1 MTFSR
6 RDCLEF
12 AAKIA
17 AAALTPGAAGV
28 ILRARVPQSSFSAG
42 AERSRRSAQ
51 REGGPLTGR
60 IDTHH
65 HVFPPPYIAALIE
78 GKQDAQIAKAWSVAR
93 TLEDMERAGV
103 ETSIV
108 SLTQPAV
115 TFAPPDVASRVARE
129 SNEWV
134 AKLVADNRGRFGSF
148 ATLPMP
154 DVDGTLREI
163 GYALD
168 TLKADGVCL
177 LTSYRDRW
185 LGHAS
190 FTPVFDE
197 LNRRKAVVYTHPA
210 TADCCNNLLPGIPA
224 TVIEF
229 GTDTS
234 RTITDI
240 VFSGTADRCRDAQFI
255 FSHAGGTLPF
265 LTERLVR
272 LPVQN
277 PAMQKRVP
285 RGVLTELKRFFYDTA
300 WSAHPMALASLTRL
314 VPATQ
319 ILFGSDYPYRTGEDH
334 VKGLTEYGF
343 SAADLRAIERG
354 NALRLIPRLRA

>member
-1 MTFSR
+1 MTITR
-6 RDCLEF
+6 RESLKVF
-12 AAKIA
+12 AGTIA
-17 AAALTPGAAGV
+17 ATVVTSAAGA
-28 ILRARVPQSSFSAG
+28 ILRARVVQGPDG
-42 AERSRRSAQ
+42 RSA
-51 REGGPLTGR
+51 RR

-65 HVFPPPYIAALIE
+65 HVFPPPYIAALTA

-93 TLEDMERAGV
+93 TLDDMERAGV
-103 ETSIV
+103 ETAVLSV
-108 SLTQPAV
+108 TQPAV
-115 TFAPPDVASRVARE
+115 TFAPPDVARRVARE

-148 ATLPMP
+148 ATVPLTTPLT
-154 DVDGTLREI
+154 DVDGALREVE
-163 GYALD
+163 YALD

-177 LTSYRDRW
+177 LTSYGDRW

-190 FTPVFDE
+190 FAPLLDE

-210 TADCCNNLLPGIPA
+210 TADCCRNLLPGVPD

-240 VFSGTADRCRDAQFI
+240 VFSGTADRCRDAQFV
-255 FSHAGGTLPF
+255 FSHAGGTLPY

-277 PAMQKRVP
+277 PAMQARVP
-285 RGVLTELKRFFYDTA
+285 RGVLTELKRFFYDIA

-314 VPATQ
+314 VPTSQ

-334 VKGLTEYGF
+334 VKGLMEYGF
-343 SAADLRAIERG
+343 TAADRRAIDRD
-354 NALRLIPRLRA
+354 NALRLLPRLNTYR

>member
-1 MTFSR
+1 MTADRAVSLSGR
-6 RDCLEF
+6 VLQNPQP
-12 AAKIA
+12 A
-17 AAALTPGAAGV
+17 AA
-28 ILRARVPQSSFSAG
+28 RA
-42 AERSRRSAQ
+42 
-51 REGGPLTGR
+51 R

-65 HVFPPPYIAALIE
+65 HVFPPPYVAALAA
-78 GKQDAQIAKAWSVAR
+78 GKQDSQIATAWSVER
-93 TLEDMERAGV
+93 TIEDMDRAGV
-103 ETSIV
+103 GTSILSV
-108 SLTQPAV
+108 TQPAV
-115 TFAPPDVASRVARE
+115 TFLAADAARRVARE

-134 AKLVADNRGRFGSF
+134 AKLIAGAPGRFGSF

-154 DVDGTLREI
+154 NVDDTLREI
-163 GYALD
+163 EYALD

-177 LTSYRDRW
+177 LTSYGTRW

-190 FTPVFDE
+190 FAPVLDE
-197 LNRRKAVVYTHPA
+197 LNRRRAVVYTHPA
-210 TADCCNNLLPGIPA
+210 TADCCRNLLAGIPD

-285 RGVLTELKRFFYDTA
+285 RGVLTELRRFFYDIA
-300 WSAHPMALASLTRL
+300 WSAHPAALASLTQL

-319 ILFGSDYPYRTGEDH
+319 IVFGSDYPYRTGEDH
-334 VKGLTEYGF
+334 VKGLLEYGF
-343 SAADLRAIERG
+343 GAADLRAIERE
-354 NALRLIPRLRA
+354 NALRLLPRLR

>member
-1 MTFSR
+1 MDLSR
-6 RDCLEF
+6 REYLTLVGG
-12 AAKIA
+12 A
-17 AAALTPGAAGV
+17 AAALAGSRPARVLAGRVGQSQPSSAAG
-28 ILRARVPQSSFSAG
+28 
-42 AERSRRSAQ
+42 RR
-51 REGGPLTGR
+51 TR

-65 HVFPPPYIAALIE
+65 HVFPPAYVSALAAA
-78 GKQDAQIAKAWSVAR
+78 KQDSQIATAWSVAR
-93 TLEDMERAGV
+93 TLDDMERAGV
-103 ETSIV
+103 ATSIV
-108 SLTQPAV
+108 SVTQPAV
-115 TFAPPDVASRVARE
+115 TFAAPDVAARVARE

-134 AKLVADNRGRFGSF
+134 ARLIADNAGRFGSF

-154 DVDGTLREI
+154 DIDRTLREI
-163 GYALD
+163 EYALD

-177 LTSYRDRW
+177 LTSYGDRW

-190 FTPVFDE
+190 FAPVLDE

-210 TADCCNNLLPGIPA
+210 TADCCTNLLPGIPA

-300 WSAHPMALASLTRL
+300 WSAHPMALASLTKL
-314 VPATQ
+314 VPAAQ

-334 VKGLTEYGF
+334 VKGLAEFGF
-343 SAADLRAIERG
+343 TAADLRAIERD
-354 NALRLIPRLRA
+354 NALRLLPRLGGSRP

>member
-1 MTFSR
+1 MM
-6 RDCLEF
+6 
-12 AAKIA
+12 A
-17 AAALTPGAAGV
+17 AAAVMPVAST
-28 ILRARVPQSSFSAG
+28 ILRARGAQSSFAASL
-42 AERSRRSAQ
+42 ERPLRSAQ
-51 REGGPLTGR
+51 REGGSTAGRTR

-65 HVFPPPYIAALIE
+65 HVFPPPYIAALAA
-78 GKQDAQIAKAWSVAR
+78 GKQDAGIAKAWTVVR

-103 ETSIV
+103 ETSILSV
-108 SLTQPAV
+108 TQPAV
-115 TFAPPDVASRVARE
+115 TFAPPDVARRVARE

-134 AKLVADNRGRFGSF
+134 AKLVADTRGRFGSF
-148 ATLPMP
+148 ATMPLP
-154 DVDGTLREI
+154 DVDGTLQEI

-177 LTSYRDRW
+177 LTSYGDRW
-185 LGHAS
+185 LGHPS
-190 FTPVFDE
+190 FAPVLEE

-210 TADCCNNLLPGIPA
+210 TADCCRNLLPGIPD
-224 TVIEF
+224 TVVEF

-277 PAMQKRVP
+277 PAMQTRVP
-285 RGVLTELKRFFYDTA
+285 RGVLTELKRFYYDTA

-314 VPATQ
+314 VPTSQ
-319 ILFGSDYPYRTGEDH
+319 VLFGSDYPYRTGEDH
-334 VKGLTEYGF
+334 VKGLMDYDFTT
-343 SAADLRAIERG
+343 ADRRAIDRD
-354 NALRLIPRLRA
+354 NALRLLPRLSGARR

>member
-6 RDCLEF
+6 RESLKF
-12 AAKIA
+12 AGRIA
-17 AAALTPGAAGV
+17 LGAFACGAGV
-28 ILRARVPQSSFSAG
+28 TLGARVLQSTFA
-42 AERSRRSAQ
+42 RRT
-51 REGGPLTGR
+51 RV
-60 IDTHH
+60 DTHH

-93 TLEDMERAGV
+93 TLDDMERAGV

-115 TFAPPDVASRVARE
+115 AFAPPDVARRVARE

-134 AKLVADNRGRFGSF
+134 AELVAGNRGRFGSF

-154 DVDGTLREI
+154 DVDGSLREI

-190 FTPVFDE
+190 FAPVFDE

-277 PAMQKRVP
+277 PAMQTRVP

-300 WSAHPMALASLTRL
+300 WSAHPMTLASLTKL
-314 VPATQ
+314 VPVTQ

-334 VKGLTEYGF
+334 VKGLMEYGF
-343 SAADLRAIERG
+343 SAADLRAIEHD
-354 NALRLIPRLRA
+354 NAIRLIPRLRG

>member
-1 MTFSR
+1 MAFSR
-6 RDCLEF
+6 RDCLKL
-12 AAKIA
+12 AATT
-17 AAALTPGAAGV
+17 AAALTPGT
-28 ILRARVPQSSFSAG
+28 ILRARVVQSPFVTGNESA
-42 AERSRRSAQ
+42 RRSAQ
-51 REGGPLTGR
+51 REGGPLPARTR

-93 TLEDMERAGV
+93 TLDDMERAGV

-115 TFAPPDVASRVARE
+115 TFAPPDVARRVARE

-163 GYALD
+163 AYAID

-177 LTSYRDRW
+177 LTSYGDRW
-185 LGHAS
+185 LGHSS
-190 FTPVFDE
+190 FAPVLDE

-272 LPVQN
+272 LPIQN
-277 PAMQKRVP
+277 PAMQTRVP

-319 ILFGSDYPYRTGEDH
+319 VLFGSDYPYRTGEDH
-334 VKGLTEYGF
+334 VKGLMEYGF
-343 SAADLRAIERG
+343 SASDLRAIERE

>member
-6 RDCLEF
+6 RESLKF
-12 AAKIA
+12 AGRIA
-17 AAALTPGAAGV
+17 LGAFACGADV
-28 ILRARVPQSSFSAG
+28 TLGARVLQSTFA
-42 AERSRRSAQ
+42 RRT
-51 REGGPLTGR
+51 RV
-60 IDTHH
+60 DTHH

-93 TLEDMERAGV
+93 TLDDMERAGV

-115 TFAPPDVASRVARE
+115 AFAPPDVARRVARE

-134 AKLVADNRGRFGSF
+134 AELVADNRGRFGSF

-154 DVDGTLREI
+154 DVDGSLREI

-190 FTPVFDE
+190 FAPVFDE

-277 PAMQKRVP
+277 PAMQTRVP

-300 WSAHPMALASLTRL
+300 WSAHPMTLASLTKL
-314 VPATQ
+314 VPVTQ

-334 VKGLTEYGF
+334 VKGLMEYGF
-343 SAADLRAIERG
+343 SAADLRAIEHD
-354 NALRLIPRLRA
+354 NAIRLIPRLRG

>member
-1 MTFSR
+1 MTSYSR
-6 RDCLEF
+6 REWLYF
-12 AAKIA
+12 AGTIA
-17 AAALTPGAAGV
+17 AAAVTPAGSV
-28 ILRARVPQSSFSAG
+28 RLRARVPQSAPT
-42 AERSRRSAQ
+42 AR
-51 REGGPLTGR
+51 TR

-78 GKQDAQIAKAWSVAR
+78 GKQDAQVAKAWSVAR
-93 TLEDMERAGV
+93 TLDDMERAGV
-103 ETSIV
+103 ETSILSV
-108 SLTQPAV
+108 TQPAV
-115 TFAPPDVASRVARE
+115 AFAPVDVARRVARE

-134 AKLVADNRGRFGSF
+134 AKLVADNGRRFGSF

-154 DVDGTLREI
+154 DVEGTLREI
-163 GYALD
+163 AYALD

-177 LTSYRDRW
+177 LTSYGERW
-185 LGHAS
+185 LGNPS
-190 FTPVFDE
+190 FAPVLDE

-210 TADCCNNLLPGIPA
+210 TADCCRNLLPEIPT

-255 FSHAGGTLPF
+255 FSHAGGTIPF

-300 WSAHPMALASLTRL
+300 WSAHPMALASLTKL

-319 ILFGSDYPYRTGEDH
+319 ILFGSDYPYRTAEDH
-334 VKGLTEYGF
+334 VKGLMDYGF
-343 SAADLRAIERG
+343 TAVDLRAIERD
-354 NALRLIPRLRA
+354 NAVRLLPRLS

>member
-1 MTFSR
+1 LTR
-6 RDCLEF
+6 RNYLRVF
-12 AAKIA
+12 AGTIA
-17 AAALTPGAAGV
+17 AGLGPLV
-28 ILRARVPQSSFSAG
+28 LRARGAQSAPV
-42 AERSRRSAQ
+42 A
-51 REGGPLTGR
+51 R

-78 GKQDAQIAKAWSVAR
+78 GRQDAQIAKAWSVQR
-93 TLEDMERAGV
+93 TLDDMDRAGV
-103 ETSIV
+103 QTSILSV
-108 SLTQPAV
+108 TQPAV
-115 TFAPPDVASRVARE
+115 TFAPPDVARRVARE

-134 AKLVADNRGRFGSF
+134 AKLVADGRGRFGSF
-148 ATLPMP
+148 ATMPLP

-163 GYALD
+163 EYALD
-168 TLKADGVCL
+168 TLNADGVCL

-190 FTPVFDE
+190 FAPVLDE
-197 LNRRKAVVYTHPA
+197 LNRRKAIVYTHPS
-210 TADCCNNLLPGIPA
+210 TADCCTNILPGIPA
-224 TVIEF
+224 TVVEF

-285 RGVLTELKRFFYDTA
+285 RGVLTELKRFYYDTA

-314 VPATQ
+314 VASSQ

-334 VKGLTEYGF
+334 VKGLIEYGF
-343 SAADLRAIERG
+343 APADLRAIERE
-354 NALRLIPRLRA
+354 NALRLLPRLKAVRP

>member
-6 RDCLEF
+6 RDCLKF
-12 AAKIA
+12 AGKIA
-17 AAALTPGAAGV
+17 AAALTPAVADV
-28 ILRARVPQSSFSAG
+28 VLDARL
-42 AERSRRSAQ
+42 AQ
-51 REGGPLTGR
+51 RPVAGRRR

-65 HVFPPPYIAALIE
+65 HVFPPPYIAALVE

-103 ETSIV
+103 ATSIV

-115 TFAPPDVASRVARE
+115 TFAPPDVARRVARE

-134 AKLVADNRGRFGSF
+134 AKLVSDNRGRFGSF
-148 ATLPMP
+148 ATVPMP
-154 DVDGTLREI
+154 DVDGTLSEI

-177 LTSYRDRW
+177 LTSYKDRW

-190 FTPVFDE
+190 FAPVLDE
-197 LNRRKAVVYTHPA
+197 LNRRKAVIYTHPA
-210 TADCCNNLLPGIPA
+210 TADCCNNLLPGIPS

-240 VFSGTADRCRDAQFI
+240 VFSGAANRCRDAQFI

-277 PAMQKRVP
+277 PAMQPRVP

-300 WSAHPMALASLTRL
+300 WSAHPMALASLTKL

-334 VKGLTEYGF
+334 VKGLMEYGF
-343 SAADLRAIERG
+343 NAADLRAIERE
-354 NALRLIPRLRA
+354 NALRLIPRLRI